1 MSTNTH
7 RPTLDEFLVAPLA
20 TVREVAPATVI
31 VATGGTRRRAM
42 LDGIDIRSEAYP
54 QQTRIHMIDAIE
66 LLLAYGAQHVFVPI
80 LVDGNFNEETP
91 DYRDHLFR
99 WIADGIA
106 GPTAIDDYAQRE
118 WQVRLVGAEEDSPL
132 WATATKLI
140 AATVS
145 STARCVWFTVAPS
158 STHAW
163 EFALRKIVAAQA
175 TTHAAAVKAVYGQEI
190 PVDGALLLDFGKPQI
205 FTSAVPPLLICKLHC
220 YWRQSLGYQITEE
233 LLRRVIYDY
242 AYNRRTWQIDKSART
257 DAIFEYADW
266 YARPPI
272 LGEGER
278 LGPFWF
284 PKPWSGPG
292 DETPA

>member
-106 GPTAIDDYAQRE
+106 GPTAIDDYAQRD

-190 PVDGALLLDFGKPQI
+190 PVDGALLLSFGKPQI
-205 FTSAVPPLLICKLHC
+205 FTSGSAAARLQASLLL
-220 YWRQSLGYQITEE
+220 
-233 LLRRVIYDY
+233 
-242 AYNRRTWQIDKSART
+242 AA
-257 DAIFEYADW
+257 
-266 YARPPI
+266 I
-272 LGEGER
+272 LGISDYR
-278 LGPFWF
+278 RAPPASFTTMHTIA
-284 PKPWSGPG
+284 PRSSGSTNRHARMPYLSMQIG
-292 DETPA
+292 MLDRRFLVKVSGLVRSGSPSRGQDRETRHT